1 MSANTP
7 PTVRRIDTTVLVRVR
22 NRADR
27 IEVEKQN
34 YKRETE
40 GKSENSLRLVHV
52 PALSGAITG
61 GSVSRLA
68 AGQR

>member
-1 MSANTP
+1 VSTNTP
-7 PTVRRIDTTVLVRVR
+7 PTVRRIDTTVLVHVR

-40 GKSENSLRLVHV
+40 GKKAKKQL
-52 PALSGAITG
+52 ALGAYTSAIG
-61 GSVSRLA
+61 GNYR
-68 AGQR
+68 RE